1 MFDIDLTLINSNEYK
16 DRSLNALTTYTH
28 KSTVEV
34 EVAREQYVRS
44 LATTKDFHPKELAKW
59 IAMSFGY
66 DEDKILEIIWNN
78 EILKGLTYDE
88 VEGVL
93 GKLGEN
99 NTLGIYSEGF
109 EELQKLKLE
118 ANRIDKYF
126 DPKWVY
132 ITRRKIGDRKFG
144 SLGKVTIVDDNIEIC
159 KMLKDYK
166 EVEVY
171 WLNRKTNKKAKG
183 VKTIHNLTELINE
196 IN

>member
-16 DRSLNALTTYTH
+16 NRSLNALTTYTH
-28 KSTVEV
+28 KSTKEV

-78 EILKGLTYDE
+78 EILKDLTYDE

-109 EELQKLKLE
+109 VELQKLKLE